1 MARIGV
7 YSMPMGRGSD
17 FQYEE
22 GLRAEVAHYFPLLRD
37 YVDAMWENLNRN
49 ALAFCR
55 SLSCASP
62 QSASCSENF
71 AIPRDVS
78 GQTLRDYVDAMSEK
92 KDGLLIWVS

>member
-37 YVDAMWENLNRN
+37 YVDAM
-49 ALAFCR
+49 
-55 SLSCASP
+55 
-62 QSASCSENF
+62 
-71 AIPRDVS
+71 
-78 GQTLRDYVDAMSEK
+78 SEK